1 MPKFTFQWNS
11 VPKLILGAELHR
23 LVPKL
28 FLAEVTRAEHR
39 LPNPIYVISHRPLLG
54 FRVSNSSLATK
65 PPKNDRY
72 KVTNVNSSDFV
83 ASVQPGVTR
92 LQLNEYI
99 RDTGLMFPIDP
110 GADATGKYSV
120 VRPSGSMYLP

>member
-1 MPKFTFQWNS
+1 MASTRVPRTANLFGRPKTDH
-11 VPKLILGAELHR
+11 G
-23 LVPKL
+23 
-28 FLAEVTRAEHR
+28 
-39 LPNPIYVISHRPLLG
+39 
-54 FRVSNSSLATK
+54 
-65 PPKNDRY
+65 

-110 GADATGKYSV
+110 GADATGKMLV
-120 VRPSGSMYLP
+120 HRPGPLRGDHKFS

>member
-1 MPKFTFQWNS
+1 MSFPTVHFWTSEPVTFNS
-11 VPKLILGAELHR
+11 
-23 LVPKL
+23 
-28 FLAEVTRAEHR
+28 T
-39 LPNPIYVISHRPLLG
+39 
-54 FRVSNSSLATK
+54 TK
-65 PPKNDRY
+65 KDHY

-110 GADATGKYSV
+110 GADATGK
-120 VRPSGSMYLP
+120 